1 MFKNILVPV
10 DGSEYGFSQVS
21 HALDIAAIYH
31 SKVTLLHVVDI
42 KIVEGP
48 LLRDMTFLS
57 EAVTDFEYHSEIKN
71 SLEEKGRLIL
81 QKLAAECE
89 KAGVAFETK
98 LLPGIVPNTI
108 AENAKTADLVIMGKR
123 GENAN
128 FGSAFLGSVVENA
141 TRLVNKPVMV
151 VDEKYRKLQKVL
163 FAYDGT
169 ASANKALQ
177 LLAQFTLA
185 AKYDLCVITVADD
198 EIDGKAVLDEAVSY
212 LESYDIR
219 PEQIL
224 KSGDVVNTIIETA
237 DQAGHDVIMMG
248 AYGHSAIHQML
259 LGSTTTLLVRAAK
272 VPVILYR

>member
-1 MFKNILVPV
+1 
-10 DGSEYGFSQVS
+10 
-21 HALDIAAIYH
+21 
-31 SKVTLLHVVDI
+31 
-42 KIVEGP
+42 
-48 LLRDMTFLS
+48 
-57 EAVTDFEYHSEIKN
+57 
-71 SLEEKGRLIL
+71 
-81 QKLAAECE
+81 
-89 KAGVAFETK
+89 
-98 LLPGIVPNTI
+98 PNTI